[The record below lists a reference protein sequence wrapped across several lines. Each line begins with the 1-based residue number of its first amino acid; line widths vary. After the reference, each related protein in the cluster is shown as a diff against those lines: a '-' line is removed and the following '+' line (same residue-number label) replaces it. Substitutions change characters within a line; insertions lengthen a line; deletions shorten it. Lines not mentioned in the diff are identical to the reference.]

1 MDDGE
6 EDVRP
11 AEGRGSVRP
20 PSLRP
25 PSLRPSSPSQ
35 RPSRAPSP
43 LVGVAR
49 VLFAVAWI
57 GGQLALVLTADRRA
71 DGAFGFRTWSESSAL
86 TVALYRE
93 VDGGSGERIRVPV
106 EGGVWTAR
114 DRAGMSRRFAWNDRV
129 KRPEL
134 GVFDR
139 EIPAASAATQLD
151 RWRAA
156 LDDVAAHVPEDA
168 ESHRFVADV
177 TVRRNGSKPYVVHL
191 ASIERLG
198 PPRFGGDNGRR

>member
-1 MDDGE
+1 MEDGE

-11 AEGRGSVRP
+11 AEGRASVRP

-25 PSLRPSSPSQ
+25 SQRPSTPSQ

-43 LVGVAR
+43 VLGVLR
-49 VLFAVAWI
+49 VLFAIAWI

-71 DGAFGFRTWSESSAL
+71 DGAFGFRTFNESSAL

-93 VDGGSGERIRVPV
+93 VDAASGERVRVPV
-106 EGGVWTAR
+106 EGGVWSAR

-139 EIPAASAATQLD
+139 EVPASSAVTQLD

-156 LDDVAAHVPEDA
+156 LDDVATHVPEDA
-168 ESHRFVADV
+168 ESHRFIADV
-177 TVRRNGSKPYVVHL
+177 TVRRNGGKPYVVHL
-191 ASIERLG
+191 ASVERLG
-198 PPRFGGDNGRR
+198 AR